1 MKIQTLEIEDIR
13 IDGGTQSRVEIN
25 TEVVSE
31 YAELL
36 KSGIE
41 LPPVT
46 VFCDGFSYWLAD
58 GFHRY
63 WAHNWI
69 NNCQITA
76 EVHQGSRR
84 DAILYSVGANAR
96 HGLRRTNAD
105 KRKAVGTL
113 LKDAEWSNWSS
124 REIARRCGVSN
135 GMVDDYRRS
144 MPGSGGEISQPRY
157 YVTKHGTIARMNTA
171 KIGNKKTT
179 RKSDGPKLDTLTTVR
194 ECGTCES
201 RAALE
206 LTYDPRCAAHTIIS
220 AMGEPMSL
228 NIAHTI
234 ISVVRGN
241 DAIAPK

>member
-1 MKIQTLEIEDIR
+1 MIIQTLKIEDVYIN
-13 IDGGTQSRVEIN
+13 GGTQSRVEIN
-25 TEVVSE
+25 EEVVSD

-63 WAHNWI
+63 WAHTCI
-69 NNCQITA
+69 NYRQITA

-84 DAILYSVGANAR
+84 DAILHSVGANAS

-105 KRKAVGTL
+105 KRKAVEIL
-113 LKDAEWSNWSS
+113 LKDAEWSKWSS
-124 REIARRCGVSN
+124 REIARRCGVSPDTVN
-135 GMVDDYRRS
+135 RCRLS
-144 MPGSGGEISQPRY
+144 MPGSGETSQPRY

-228 NIAHTI
+228 DIAHTI

-241 DAIAPK
+241 DVIAPK